1 MCPSTVNSFPD
12 GFLTM
17 SVFDRLEA
25 IAGIFIYNQLAPKY
39 LTMAEDLKFDR
50 STFNNLEMEN
60 NPVEGSKVVFKAWLS
75 GKSALPPTWKV
86 LLEKLQTIQMGG
98 LAQEI
103 ECFFNTTPVTSL
115 VDRTPVNIPSAPL
128 VSCVSV
134 CTSESVDILIKFPFF
149 RHLKAKKS

>member
-1 MCPSTVNSFPD
+1 MCPSTVTSFPD

-25 IAGIFIYNQLAPKY
+25 IAGIFIYNQLAPEH
-39 LTMAEDLKFDR
+39 LTMAEALKFDH
-50 STFNNLEMEN
+50 STFNKLKMEN
-60 NPVEGSKVVFKAWLS
+60 NPGEGSKVVLKAWLS
-75 GKSALPPTWKV
+75 GKSALSPTWKV
-86 LLEKLQTIQMGG
+86 LLENLRTIQMGG

-134 CTSESVDILIKFPFF
+134 YTSESINVLIKFPFF
-149 RHLKAKKS
+149 LGI